1 MFKSDII
8 YILTVAD
15 IFPEAGLIS
24 IFPFYKEKG
33 VISLFFYILEEIV
46 ICFNSDFFLNRA
58 RNGLA
63 MFSVCLCCKGKL
75 K

>member
-8 YILTVAD
+8 YILTVTD

-33 VISLFFYILEEIV
+33 VISFFFTYL
-46 ICFNSDFFLNRA
+46 R
-58 RNGLA
+58 
-63 MFSVCLCCKGKL
+63 K
-75 K
+75 

>member
-33 VISLFFYILEEIV
+33 VISFF
-46 ICFNSDFFLNRA
+46 FFIYLR
-58 RNGLA
+58 
-63 MFSVCLCCKGKL
+63 K
-75 K
+75 